1 MEIEKQHLS
10 DEQLEVTQNCGTEPP
25 FSGKLLNEK
34 RQGIYL
40 CVVCRETL
48 FQSNTKFES
57 GSGWPSFFDSIEN
70 KITRKKDFSHGM
82 VRIEIT
88 CAFCDAHLGH
98 VFNDGPEPT
107 GLRYCMNSAALHFVP
122 EDSEKTAESSE

>member
-98 VFNDGPEPT
+98 VFNDGPAPS
-107 GLRYCMNSAALHFVP
+107 GQRYCVNSLSMEFVAN
-122 EDSEKTAESSE
+122 E

>member
-10 DEQLEVTQNCGTEPP
+10 EEQLEVTQNCGTEPP

-98 VFNDGPEPT
+98 VFNDGPAPS
-107 GLRYCMNSAALHFVP
+107 GQRYCVNSLSMEFVAN
-122 EDSEKTAESSE
+122 E

>member
-40 CVVCRETL
+40 CVVCRE
-48 FQSNTKFES
+48 
-57 GSGWPSFFDSIEN
+57 N

-98 VFNDGPEPT
+98 VFNDGPAPS
-107 GLRYCMNSAALHFVP
+107 GQRYCVNSLSMEFVAN
-122 EDSEKTAESSE
+122 E

>member
-1 MEIEKQHLS
+1 MEVKKHHLS
-10 DEQLEVTQNCGTEPP
+10 DEQIEVTQNCGTEPP

-34 RQGIYL
+34 RQGVYL
-40 CVVCRETL
+40 CIVCRETL
-48 FQSNTKFES
+48 FDSNTKFES

-70 KITRKKDFSHGM
+70 KINRKKDFSHGM

-98 VFNDGPEPT
+98 VFNDGPAPS
-107 GLRYCMNSAALHFVP
+107 GQRYCVNSLSMEFVAN
-122 EDSEKTAESSE
+122 E